1 MRNLAMVVAV
11 LVLLPVL
18 KLGAIQLGGAEQL
31 VNDGKDQRTKKVVLP
46 GYRGAIVDRNGADLA
61 VSLPRR
67 TVAANMKVLRLHRGP
82 NRDEFAA
89 KLATVL
95 GLDVDAVTGRL
106 ADAADDDQW
115 VLLGNNIEPDAVDA
129 AKELISS
136 DATRAWLRSLPVS
149 ERVQVPAKKGQAVQ
163 RLDDLTNLLDVQETT
178 VRAHPAGESALRVVG
193 KLSADGTAGP
203 RAGIER
209 LYDRQLSGSDGLR
222 TFERGTRGETIAGSE
237 RLVSQAKAGSDVAL
251 TLDRTLQFQVER
263 ILARG
268 AQNGLARRG
277 VAVVGRPSTGEL
289 LAVASVQRDEET
301 KEMRLSDSPVAFDS
315 SYQAGSVFKLITIAA
330 ATEAGLV
337 HTDTKFNVP
346 WRIQVADRVFQDHDQ
361 HANEQM
367 TTKDILAKSSNV
379 GTIKIAQLLG
389 KERLHQALADFGF
402 GRRTEVG
409 SPAESSGL
417 LPPVSEWYPSDL
429 AASAIGT
436 HVSGTPIQIWSA
448 YNVIAN
454 EGRYVSPRLVDA
466 TVAPDGTR
474 TPLPARPTRQVISP
488 AAAAEVSTALAAV
501 VAEGTGKQ
509 WSMPGYPVAAKTG
522 TSRMPS
528 PKRVD
533 KKDGYRWADGVYHYV
548 TAFTGFFPVDNP
560 QVSITVLLEDVPP
573 GSSGATTAGPV
584 FSDLAHLAIREL
596 AIAPTQEAGAPAK
609 PAASGAAPVAAAA
622 GPLRAAPAVAGAV
635 NATDKQAAARAG
647 RTSAGSRNS
656 SDSSTSRS
664 ASGGA
669 GNGAGATAA
678 TGGST
683 SSAAGSATIGAS
695 RPTTGAGG
703 ASSTRPRT
711 YGTG

>member
-1 MRNLAMVVAV
+1 MVL
-11 LVLLPVL
+11 LVLAPVVR
-18 KLGAIQLGGAEQL
+18 LGHLQFVGAEHL
-31 VNDGKDQRTKKVVLP
+31 VNAGKDQRTKKVVLP

-67 TVAANMKVLRLHRGP
+67 TVAANMKVLRLQRG
-82 NRDEFAA
+82 RDRDQFAA
-89 KLATVL
+89 RLAPTL
-95 GLDVDAVTGRL
+95 GLDVDEVTGRL
-106 ADAADDDQW
+106 ADAENDDQW
-115 VLLGNNIEPDAVDA
+115 VLLGNNVEPDAVDA
-129 AKELISS
+129 AKEMLDD
-136 DATRAWLRSLPVS
+136 DATRAWLRAVPAS
-149 ERVQVPAKKGQAVQ
+149 ERVQVAARRGQAVQ
-163 RLDDLTNLLDVQETT
+163 PMDDLTNLLDVQETT
-178 VRAHPAGESALRVVG
+178 VRSHPAGESALRVVG

-209 LYDRQLSGSDGLR
+209 LYDRQLSGTDGLR
-222 TFERGTRGETIAGSE
+222 TYERGTRGQTIAGSE
-237 RLVSQAKAGSDVAL
+237 RLVSPARSGADVQL

-268 AQNGLARRG
+268 AQNGMARRG

-289 LAVASVQRDEET
+289 LAVASVQRDQET

-315 SYQAGSVFKLITIAA
+315 SYQAGSVFKLMTIAA

-337 HTDTKFNVP
+337 HTDTAFSVP

-361 HANEQM
+361 HPTERM

-389 KERLHQALADFGF
+389 KDRLHQALADFGF

-417 LPPVSEWYPSDL
+417 LPPVAEWYPSDL

-454 EGRYVSPRLVDA
+454 EGRYVAPRLVDA
-466 TVAPDGTR
+466 TIGADGRR

-488 AAAAEVSTALAAV
+488 AAAAEVATALAAV
-501 VAEGTGKQ
+501 VEEGTGKQ

-533 KKDGYRWADGVYHYV
+533 TKDGYRWADGVYHYV
-548 TAFTGFFPVDNP
+548 TTFTGFFPVDNP
-560 QVSITVLLEDVPP
+560 QVSITVMLEDVPP

-596 AIAPTQEAGAPAK
+596 AIAPTEALDGPAGPASPTAKGAPA
-609 PAASGAAPVAAAA
+609 VAGA
-622 GPLRAAPAVAGAV
+622 GPVRAAPAVAGAV
-635 NATDKQAAARAG
+635 SATERQAAAR
-647 RTSAGSRNS
+647 
-656 SDSSTSRS
+656 
-664 ASGGA
+664 
-669 GNGAGATAA
+669 
-678 TGGST
+678 
-683 SSAAGSATIGAS
+683 
-695 RPTTGAGG
+695 RPKG
-703 ASSTRPRT
+703 
-711 YGTG
+711 